1 MKTAGY
7 SCPLMLNVEVF
18 KMAHKNPYQKEPTQP
33 SFATSRNASPSSS
46 AQCWGRVLRDDV
58 NGCGSVGDQVSI
70 SFSFY
75 ERYDLLFQGNSIARS
90 SETIGRTR
98 RSGTELGVKG
108 SNPQTNGLTEIRNEI
123 KKNLEKMKEENTRVC
138 SSPLGSVS
146 NLDAAFNRCRSQLL
160 FPCL

>member
-1 MKTAGY
+1 
-7 SCPLMLNVEVF
+7 MLKFSRWHIKILIKRSLRNR
-18 KMAHKNPYQKEPTQP
+18 HLQLR
-33 SFATSRNASPSSS
+33 ATRLLAPQ
-46 AQCWGRVLRDDV
+46 AQCLGRALGDNA

-70 SFSFY
+70 SFGFY
-75 ERYDLLFQGNSIARS
+75 ERHDLLFQGNSIARS

-98 RSGTELGVKG
+98 RSGTELGVKS
-108 SNPQTNGLTEIRNEI
+108 SNPQTNDLTEIRNEI